1 LIIFGQP
8 AALSQTTDREY
19 FNRGVDHFN
28 KKLYDQANSDYT
40 RAKELARDLD
50 DDQAMDA
57 VAAGPGV
64 RGRVSENEYF
74 IKGVNALVEGR
85 SDEAIANLNKAIE
98 LNPGRADAYH
108 NRVKADELI
117 TRRRAKQ
124 PFVISG

>member
-1 LIIFGQP
+1 MKIQKIAASILFLIIFGQP
-8 AALSQTTDREY
+8 
-19 FNRGVDHFN
+19 RG
-28 KKLYDQANSDYT
+28 
-40 RAKELARDLD
+40 R
-50 DDQAMDA
+50 
-57 VAAGPGV
+57 PC
-64 RGRVSENEYF
+64 GRVSENEYF

-124 PFVISG
+124 SFVISC